1 MATVLMSAQFIGID
15 ILKTEPMNRTSP
27 ESTKG
32 LVVNHS
38 QRKAEAKVSD
48 YQLINILS
56 PELTESRNGL
66 NCPFTGVS
74 SGTPPSLPLNLG

>member
-38 QRKAEAKVSD
+38 QRKAEANLSKYRHGD
-48 YQLINILS
+48 ILS

-66 NCPFTGVS
+66 NCPFTAVS
-74 SGTPPSLPLNLG
+74 ADIPPSLPLNLG